1 MIKKTPIF
9 LHKHV
14 EVIIDGG
21 GDKGETER
29 EGSKRADQVWRYHDD
44 YIFVVSFKVKVS
56 RVSIQEG
63 SKRRKF

>member
-1 MIKKTPIF
+1 M
-9 LHKHV
+9 

-21 GDKGETER
+21 GNTGETER

-44 YIFVVSFKVKVS
+44 YIFVVSFKVRAS

-63 SKRRKF
+63 SKRKKA